1 MCAGTHTHTHTLPRQ
16 GPRAFYSLC
25 SPSFTHSY
33 ICKWNPSWPVTCR
46 INWISATTFQNRRS
60 GLLLLFQS
68 HLLVYLY
75 LSESSWS
82 ISLWNVETI
91 GGGFTFFCGCTS
103 VVAVFEKDRELT
115 LNVNSLCL
123 SQTLN
128 TSMNLLSFWLSFI
141 QMLPFLIR
149 IKEALRYIVMT
160 CLNWRLLLQ
169 KQIYAKMKETR

>member
-1 MCAGTHTHTHTLPRQ
+1 MCAGTHTHTHSLVRVRGLFTVCALPLL
-16 GPRAFYSLC
+16 P
-25 SPSFTHSY
+25 THISANE
-33 ICKWNPSWPVTCR
+33 IHRDPWPVESIEYLLQPFKIDGLVSFCYFSL
-46 INWISATTFQNRRS
+46 ICLSICTFQS
-60 GLLLLFQS
+60 LAGP
-68 HLLVYLY
+68 LVYGMLKQLVEDL
-75 LSESSWS
+75 LSS
-82 ISLWNVETI
+82 
-91 GGGFTFFCGCTS
+91 
-103 VVAVFEKDRELT
+103 VAVRQLLQCLRKTESLT